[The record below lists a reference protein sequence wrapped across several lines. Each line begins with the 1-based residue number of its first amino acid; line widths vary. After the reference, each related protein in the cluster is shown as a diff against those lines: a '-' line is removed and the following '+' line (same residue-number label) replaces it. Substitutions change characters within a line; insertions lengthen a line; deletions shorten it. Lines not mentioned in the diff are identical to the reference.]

1 MKYLPRS
8 LENII
13 RKASQQFSLV
23 WCTGARQTG
32 KTTNLRH
39 LTEPQRQNLPSDDLN
54 LRALAQEA
62 PPLFLQRFSLFI
74 LIGEIQHAFC
84 FLPYIKIL
92 IDEKC
97 EKGMLGLSGFQ

>member
-13 RKASQQFSLV
+13 RKASQQFSVV

-32 KTTNLRH
+32 KTTNLRY
-39 LTEPQRQNLPSDDLN
+39 LTEPQRQNLPSDDLY
-54 LRALAQEA
+54 LRALAQEG
-62 PPLFLQRFSLFI
+62 PPLLLQKFFLHI
-74 LIGEIQHAFC
+74 LIDEIHHALC
-84 FLPYIKIL
+84 LLRYIKIL
-92 IDEKC
+92 FDEKC